1 MAVPCVGVQGFDYD
15 EAHEG
20 KGFYDVDK
28 VATPKKKAYLVLIYH
43 FKGLFHHFHININYN
58 YKLT

>member
-15 EAHEG
+15 EVHEG

-28 VATPKKKAYLVLIYH
+28 EATPKKR
-43 FKGLFHHFHININYN
+43 HI
-58 YKLT
+58 